1 MRYEGRLPDEGINTS
16 PEHPLREL
24 AVLVGGFVGIAV
36 LATVV
41 LAFSIDRVVPL
52 LPPELEVALFA
63 SWLAPDGED
72 EAGDVDP
79 REARLQELLDRMA
92 ARWPDHPYT
101 FRVSILEEA
110 EPNAL
115 AFPGGWIVVTEGL
128 LEQAESENELALV
141 LGHELGH
148 YAGRD
153 HLRGLGRGVALSLVL
168 GAMGRGGEVAVGLAG
183 LATDLTGR
191 RFDRDQESAAD
202 AFGLALLHAEYG
214 HVGGAGDFFAR
225 QARAA
230 ERGDGSDAFGVW
242 FSTHP
247 LDEDRVTTLE
257 RLARERG
264 WRSDAAL
271 APLVLD
277 AR

>member
-16 PEHPLREL
+16 PEHPLREF
-24 AVLVGGFVGIAV
+24 AVLVGGFAGVAV
-36 LATVV
+36 VCTVALA
-41 LAFSIDRVVPL
+41 LLIDRVVPL
-52 LPPELEVALFA
+52 LPPELEAQLFG
-63 SWLAPDGED
+63 SWLASDEKEED
-72 EAGDVDP
+72 TVVDP
-79 REARLQELLDRMA
+79 REARVQEVLDRMA

-101 FRVSILEEA
+101 FRVSILEES

-128 LEQAESENELALV
+128 LDQAESENELALV

-153 HLRGLGRGVALSLVL
+153 HLRGLGRGVALSVVL
-168 GAMGRGGEVAVGLAG
+168 GAMGSGGDVAAG
-183 LATDLTGR
+183 LASLASDLTGR

-225 QARAA
+225 QARAS
-230 ERGDGSDAFGVW
+230 EGEFGKEFGVY

-247 LDEDRVTTLE
+247 QGGDRVEAIE

-264 WRSDAAL
+264 WRSRAVL
-271 APLVLD
+271 EPLVFGP
-277 AR
+277 R